1 MTFALG
7 AVMML
12 LGSPEP
18 AAEAPRVEASAD
30 WSLARMMEDTS
41 GAPRER
47 EASGTGWQP
56 ATTPMYA
63 HHLMGGGWM
72 VMLHYSVFAG
82 VDAQLSQRGATRPVS
97 ANWVMA
103 MADHALLG
111 GRFSARTMLT
121 LEPLTAGGEG
131 FPLLLQSGE
140 TWLGQPLHDFQHPHD
155 LFMELSVSYQ
165 RALFGGLSFELYA
178 APSGEPALGPPAFMH
193 RLSASSDPL
202 PPLGHHWQDSTHV
215 SFGVLTAGLF
225 NRWAK
230 LEASWF
236 NGREPD
242 EFRWDFDLA
251 PFDSWSARLSVMPAD
266 WLAAQLS
273 YGVLQQPEAL
283 YPLNRIQRTTAS
295 VMVVQHPLRAATVA
309 VTGSW
314 GHNVGSQEAPSN
326 AFVLEANVECAR
338 NNVFLRAEAVQK
350 YGHDLVL
357 SFDPQL
363 AYARLWVGALS
374 AGYLRELFA
383 LGPLVIGAGV
393 RVAANFIP
401 PEVASYYGTAVPVG
415 GFAYLHLRPA
425 LLPGEERRLGLA
437 GDRL

>member
-1 MTFALG
+1 MTPALLLALALG
-7 AVMML
+7 ADTPD
-12 LGSPEP
+12 SPSEP
-18 AAEAPRVEASAD
+18 PSTD
-30 WSLARMMEDTS
+30 WSLSRMMEDVT

-56 ATTPMYA
+56 ATTPMHA
-63 HHLMGGGWM
+63 HHLHAAGWM

-82 VDAQLSQRGATRPVS
+82 VDSQLSQRGATLPVS

-103 MADHALLG
+103 MADHSLLG

-121 LEPLTAGGEG
+121 LEPLTAGGQG

-140 TWLGQPLHDFQHPHD
+140 TYNNQPLHDFQHPHD
-155 LFMELSVSYQ
+155 LFMELAVSYQ
-165 RALFGGLSFELYA
+165 HALPAGLAFELYA

-230 LEASWF
+230 LEGSWF

-242 EFRWDFDLA
+242 EFRWDFDWA
-251 PFDSWSARLSVMPAD
+251 PFDSWSARLSLQPLD
-266 WLAAQLS
+266 WLSAQVS
-273 YGVLQQPEAL
+273 HGFLQQPEAL

-295 VMVVQHPLRAATVA
+295 LMVVQHPLKYATVA

-314 GHNVGSQEAPSN
+314 GHNVGSQERPSN
-326 AFVLEANVECAR
+326 SFLLEANVECAR
-338 NNVFLRAEAVQK
+338 NDLFLRAEAVQK
-350 YGHDLVL
+350 FGHDLVL
-357 SFDPQL
+357 QFDPQL
-363 AYARLWVGALS
+363 AFERLWVGALS
-374 AGYLRELFA
+374 LGYLRELFT
-383 LGPLVIGAGV
+383 LGPVVIGAGGRIAV
-393 RVAANFIP
+393 DLIP
-401 PEVASYYGTAVPVG
+401 AELVPYYGTSFPLG
-415 GFAYLHLRPA
+415 GMAYLRLRPT

-437 GDRL
+437 GDRP